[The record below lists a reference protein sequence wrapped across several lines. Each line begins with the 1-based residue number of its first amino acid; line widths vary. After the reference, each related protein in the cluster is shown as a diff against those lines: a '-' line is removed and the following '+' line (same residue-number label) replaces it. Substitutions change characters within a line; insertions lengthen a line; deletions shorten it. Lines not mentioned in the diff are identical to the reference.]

1 MNTGDRNGGQ
11 GAMRESDNPLLSGLP
26 LLHDLP
32 ELDGASVLVR
42 VDFNVPLRVCADEA
56 PTVVDDFRIRAA
68 LPTLNY
74 LLDQGANVTACTHL
88 GRPEGAPDPRWDLG
102 PVREELSRLAPQVE
116 LLENLRFD
124 PGEVADDPGFV
135 EKLIN
140 GHDAYV
146 NDAFGVSHRSHAS
159 VVGPP
164 TRLPSAAGFLL
175 QREIEALG
183 AVLGTPAR
191 PFVAVVGGAKVADK
205 LGVLK
210 ALLNRVDALVV
221 GGGMA
226 FTFLAAAG
234 HDVGGSMVDVDRI
247 PDSAALL
254 QSGKPIFLPT
264 DIVALEPGATFGCD
278 CSGGEVRTLGDDI
291 PDGWQGLDIGP
302 ATIEAYAHEIGSA
315 GTVVWNGPMGVFEDA
330 RFCAGT
336 AGVAKAVA
344 ECPGFTVVGGGDSAA
359 AVDELG
365 LEKQISFISTGGGAS
380 LELLEFG
387 DLAGLAALRSA
398 PNAPAIEDRP
408 RSSPLS
414 R

>member
-1 MNTGDRNGGQ
+1 MSDTG
-11 GAMRESDNPLLSGLP
+11 DNPLLNGLP

-32 ELDGASVLVR
+32 DLDGASVLVR
-42 VDFNVPLRVCADEA
+42 VDFNVPLRMCADEP
-56 PTVVDDFRIRAA
+56 PTVSDDFRIRAA
-68 LPTLNY
+68 LPTLDY
-74 LLDQGANVTACTHL
+74 LLAQGAKVTACTHL
-88 GRPEGAPDPRWDLG
+88 GRPAGTPDEQWDLG
-102 PVREELSRLAPQVE
+102 PVRTELSRLAPQVE

-124 PGEVADDPGFV
+124 PGEVDNDPSFV
-135 EKLIN
+135 DKLIN

-146 NDAFGVSHRSHAS
+146 NDAFGVSHRKHAS

-183 AVLGTPAR
+183 ALLGAPAR

-210 ALLNRVDALVV
+210 ALLSRVDALVV

-234 HDVGGSMVDVDRI
+234 HEVGGSMVDVDRI
-247 PDSAALL
+247 DDCAALL
-254 QSGKPIFLPT
+254 RSGKRILIPT
-264 DIVALEPGATFGCD
+264 DTVALEPGAGFGCD
-278 CSGGEVRTLGDDI
+278 CRDGEVRTVGDEI

-302 ATIEAYAHEIGSA
+302 ATIEAYAGEIEKA
-315 GTVVWNGPMGVFEDA
+315 GTVLWNGPMGVFEDA

-336 AGVAKAVA
+336 AGVARAVA
-344 ECPGFTVVGGGDSAA
+344 ECAGFTVVGGGDSAA

-365 LEKQISFISTGGGAS
+365 LADQISFISTGGGAS
-380 LELLEFG
+380 LELLEYG
-387 DLAGLAALRSA
+387 DLPGLAALRGA
-398 PNAPAIEDRP
+398 PNAPANRGP
-408 RSSPLS
+408 AGPGPVR
-414 R
+414 